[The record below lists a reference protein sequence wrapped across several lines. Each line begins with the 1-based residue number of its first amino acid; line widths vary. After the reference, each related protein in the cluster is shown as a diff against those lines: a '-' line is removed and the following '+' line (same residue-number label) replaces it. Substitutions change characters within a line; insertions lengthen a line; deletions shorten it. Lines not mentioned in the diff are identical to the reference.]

1 MQAFHLHLTPHTLH
15 LTRMRLELQRFVKY
29 TLAALFLLLQ
39 PGCADSDPEGDQA
52 KQSAEKGISK
62 KTKPGSSYLDTIKI
76 TSSAAVF
83 YSPDSIQLEK
93 IKAITDTMIFE
104 GTMHDCLYQVRNSRN
119 ILNKSYKQVQIIE
132 VKNAR
137 YIVFEKINREKEY
150 VDLDT
155 QNDPCGLFIFNGRE
169 SHKRVDMTNVET
181 ELGFYFA
188 KRSKD
193 Q

>member
-1 MQAFHLHLTPHTLH
+1 
-15 LTRMRLELQRFVKY
+15 MRFELQRFMRY
-29 TLAALFLLLQ
+29 SLAALLLLIQ
-39 PGCADSDPEGDQA
+39 LRCADSRPEVDQA
-52 KQSAEKGISK
+52 KESAGEGILK
-62 KTKPGSSYLDTIKI
+62 KTKPGSSYSDTIKI

-104 GTMHDCLYQVRNSRN
+104 GTMHDCFYQVRNSRN
-119 ILNKSYKQVQIIE
+119 ILNRSYKHIPIIE

-137 YIVFEKINREKEY
+137 YITFEKITGEKEY

-169 SHKRVDMTNVET
+169 SHKRVDMTNVDT
-181 ELGFYFA
+181 ELGFYFSN
-188 KRSKD
+188 RSKD